1 MQRSPRYTRSAPQ
14 QPVQLLDLPYIL
26 ELGTLDPV
34 APGDALDVPITDTLI
49 RPNNCR
55 FAPTI
60 PPGFVPLE
68 TRRRKETCM
77 CARVCNVCVTSPRST
92 IENGRSNLTTS
103 CKKSPNQTRSGTMRL
118 IPREQEGARSES

>member
-1 MQRSPRYTRSAPQ
+1 MQRSPRYTTSAPQ

-26 ELGTLDPV
+26 EHGTLDPD

-60 PPGFVPLE
+60 PPRVVPLE
-68 TRRRKETCM
+68 TRRRKETCDVH
-77 CARVCNVCVTSPRST
+77 VCSSLQCLCHLPAVYD
-92 IENGRSNLTTS
+92 
-103 CKKSPNQTRSGTMRL
+103 
-118 IPREQEGARSES
+118 